1 MSQFIE
7 RERAAVSL
15 AIATVTMI
23 AAQVVTFIFNHRS
36 KNIIIHRE
44 EFSWKTTSHRGK
56 REVC

>member
-23 AAQVVTFIFNHRS
+23 AAQVVTFLFNHRS
-36 KNIIIHRE
+36 KNIIIHVE
-44 EFSWKTTSHRGK
+44 YRGIFM
-56 REVC
+56 EDHIP